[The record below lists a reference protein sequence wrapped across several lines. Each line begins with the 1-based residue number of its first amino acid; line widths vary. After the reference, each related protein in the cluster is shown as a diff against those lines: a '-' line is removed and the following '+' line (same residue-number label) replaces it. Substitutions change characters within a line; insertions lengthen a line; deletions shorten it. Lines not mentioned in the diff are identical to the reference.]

1 MEVAITEYGYEKTD
15 NLAKMD
21 KDKVMALKYSKS
33 SIDTPVPV
41 KSKKKLLHLLWWRD
55 YTVSFKSDRLMPP
68 ADWMEL
74 TQDDYE
80 DFQSKQAENIYRSRE
95 GYSVAENKK
104 IEGTSAYDFRKGHK
118 RDISEFAS

>member
-1 MEVAITEYGYEKTD
+1 MAITEYGYEKTD

-55 YTVSFKSDRLMPP
+55 YTVSFKSDRLIPP

-80 DFQSKQAENIYRSRE
+80 DFQSK
-95 GYSVAENKK
+95 
-104 IEGTSAYDFRKGHK
+104 
-118 RDISEFAS
+118 